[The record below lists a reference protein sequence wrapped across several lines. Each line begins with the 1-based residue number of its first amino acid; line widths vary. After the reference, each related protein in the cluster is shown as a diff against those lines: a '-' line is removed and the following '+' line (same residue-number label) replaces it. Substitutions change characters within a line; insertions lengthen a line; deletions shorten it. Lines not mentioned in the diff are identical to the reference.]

1 MNISSTLGSFVDD
14 LRAAL
19 PTDNNQ
25 SPTHGQFVN
34 QSVVPITQNSLIP
47 TRKNAPLFK
56 FLQQRSINGCK
67 WGHGIDCLHFFAD
80 LARRQLLSPG
90 ELEVLAR
97 AVATG
102 ECIIEP
108 ALCRSSQ
115 GIDAL
120 RVLAAFLIFL
130 DKFPKL
136 KQELDDF
143 ITRDPT
149 TDDILSLL
157 MMSDGY
163 QINDLRQLQSEL
175 KAVLKKYNAF
185 IDRKHKNLESDAY
198 GVSVTM
204 NPDRNKP
211 NAETGE
217 GINRHLSSRY
227 DEIIRSHFKHLLER
241 NVKDV
246 YQFTCSFPLKDG
258 LKAKKHHMELR
269 DRLIQLI
276 DRIGHGLC
284 CADKLN
290 GRIDHLSIHKALVFN
305 SRFSDYIIS
314 RGYMRRQHQNDT
326 YWIFRQLSDLSNRRF
341 LHNKVYIDTTMCINV
356 DREIAYSTDFSPLN
370 IAKKRPR
377 HLWVN
382 YHGIFLQFEL
392 DNDPMFAQSFQSMT
406 CPDNPEQYA
415 TSEVRRFFEHS
426 MELRGVASYAW
437 IIDLYVAL
445 HKWLNEPE
453 VEANQASAITFLD
466 KMWDC
471 EYSMLDDFQWLI
483 SVIARSGLRPYAGQD
498 YSAGVLLL
506 CPNYSKCNFF
516 AKVSRS
522 YNFCDAI
529 SIRQLQGRF
538 MNLLQ
543 DHKRHQKCTVAQA
556 IQPEELWCERNHNS
570 QTNSGK

>member
-1 MNISSTLGSFVDD
+1 MNISSTSGSFVDD

-19 PTDNNQ
+19 TTDNNQ
-25 SPTHGQFVN
+25 SLTHGQFVN
-34 QSVVPITQNSLIP
+34 QSVVPITRQALIP

-67 WGHGIDCLHFFAD
+67 WGHGIDCLHFLAD
-80 LARRQLLSPG
+80 LVRRQLLSPG
-90 ELEVLAR
+90 ELDVLAR

-143 ITRDPT
+143 IIEDPT
-149 TDDILSLL
+149 TDDLLDLL

-163 QINDLRQLQSEL
+163 KIDDLRQLQSEL
-175 KAVLKKYNAF
+175 KSVLKIYNAF
-185 IDRKHKNLESDAY
+185 IDQKHQNLEGEAY
-198 GVSVTM
+198 WDSVTVS
-204 NPDRNKP
+204 PDGNKP
-211 NAETGE
+211 NAKTGQ
-217 GINRHLSSRY
+217 GINRHLLSRY
-227 DEIIRSHFKHLLER
+227 DESIRSHFKHLLEK

-246 YQFTCSFPLKDG
+246 YQFTCSSLLKDG

-269 DRLIQLI
+269 DRLIKLI
-276 DRIGHGLC
+276 DRIGHGLR

-290 GRIDHLSIHKALVFN
+290 GRIDHLPMHKALVFN

-314 RGYMRRQHQNDT
+314 RGYMRQQYQNDT
-326 YWIFRQLSDLSNRRF
+326 YWMFSKLSDLSNRRF

-356 DREIAYSTDFSPLN
+356 DREILYSAGFSPLD

-377 HLWVN
+377 NLWVN

-392 DNDPMFAQSFQSMT
+392 ANDPMFARSFQSMT
-406 CPDNPEQYA
+406 RPDNLEQYA
-415 TSEVRRFFEHS
+415 TSAVRCFFERS
-426 MELRGVASYAW
+426 MGLRGVASYAW
-437 IIDLYVAL
+437 LIDLYIAL

-471 EYSMLDDFQWLI
+471 EYSILDDFQWLI
-483 SVIARSGLRPYAGQD
+483 SVIARSGLRPYGQD
-498 YSAGVLLL
+498 YSESVLLL

-522 YNFCDAI
+522 YNFCDSI
-529 SIRQLQGRF
+529 GIRQLQARF
-538 MNLLQ
+538 ISLLQ
-543 DHKRHQKCTVAQA
+543 DHKRYHRCTVAQA
-556 IQPEELWCERNHNS
+556 IQPVELWRERNHNS